1 MQLEIKTLSIPA
13 KPLLLTLILLLNVL
27 TKLVEV
33 VVKLV
38 GEGLVKIKG
47 VVTENG
53 TLPVLILDG
62 HSEILE
68 FDDLEK
74 AEETRQM
81 LQENSDSGHTYTIR
95 TIK

>member
-1 MQLEIKTLSIPA
+1 METYII
-13 KPLLLTLILLLNVL
+13 
-27 TKLVEV
+27 
-33 VVKLV
+33 VKN
-38 GEGLVKIKG
+38 IT
-47 VVTENG
+47 TETS

-68 FDDLEK
+68 FDNLEK

-81 LQENSDSGHTYTIR
+81 LQENSDSGYVYTIR